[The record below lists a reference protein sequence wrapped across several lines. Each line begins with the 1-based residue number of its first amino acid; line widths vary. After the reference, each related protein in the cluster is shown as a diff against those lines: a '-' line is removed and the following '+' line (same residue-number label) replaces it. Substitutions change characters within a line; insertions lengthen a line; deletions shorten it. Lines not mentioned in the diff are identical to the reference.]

1 MNTKAIG
8 GGALVLV
15 GVGGFLLYNW
25 YQEKKEKDRAAAE
38 LAKYNERDAEK
49 SADEA
54 ALRDKEP
61 KWGTIPDVKGKTE
74 SEARKLLVEAGF
86 KDDSLEVLADTY
98 GCEYDDTVDDQSD
111 MVATDTIC
119 QQDRKAGARMRA
131 ETFKLKVVI
140 EHDTFEHGG
149 VTTSEWRRMPDVVN
163 MSVADAQALLA
174 TKGFD
179 ADEFAVED
187 ARGTCEKGKICE
199 SVPAAGQRKHKKRT
213 GTLLVSR

>member
-15 GVGGFLLYNW
+15 GVGGFLVYNW

-38 LAKYNERDAEK
+38 LATYKAREEGK
-49 SADEA
+49 TADEA
-54 ALRDKEP
+54 ALHKEP
-61 KWGTIPDVKGKTE
+61 KWGTIPDVTGKTE
-74 SEARKLLVEAGF
+74 SEARKLLKEAGF
-86 KDDSLEVLADTY
+86 NDDSLEVLADTY
-98 GCEYDDTVDDQSD
+98 GCEYDVTVDDQSD
-111 MVATDTIC
+111 MVPVDTIC
-119 QQDRKAGARMRA
+119 NQDRQGGTRLRA

-149 VTTSEWRRMPDVVN
+149 VTTSEWRRMPDVVDLT
-163 MSVADAQALLA
+163 VPAAQALLA

-187 ARGTCEKGKICE
+187 ARGTCETGKICE

-213 GTLLVSR
+213 GTLLVSK